1 MPNERLCGAGVED
14 IHDAGFQH
22 LVESNGVMPAIM
34 ENLDD
39 ILVDHGVPEHFPGE
53 PEGLEVAQ
61 LIHLPDVEEE
71 GVPAVVQLHHL
82 DEAAPP
88 KTALEVHA
96 QDRTVED
103 VRRATVQGLV
113 IEDIVGLSLYEG
125 LAFLERR

>member
-1 MPNERLCGAGVED
+1 
-14 IHDAGFQH
+14 
-22 LVESNGVMPAIM
+22 M

-39 ILVDHGVPEHFPGE
+39 ILIDHDIPEHFPGQ

-61 LIHLPDVEEE
+61 LIHVPDVDEE

-82 DEAAPP
+82 DETAPP
-88 KTALEVHA
+88 KTALQVDP

-113 IEDIVGLSLYEG
+113 VEDIVGLALYEG
-125 LAFLERR
+125 LAFLERRKWQLFLGVWGLVRTGALFPREGSGY